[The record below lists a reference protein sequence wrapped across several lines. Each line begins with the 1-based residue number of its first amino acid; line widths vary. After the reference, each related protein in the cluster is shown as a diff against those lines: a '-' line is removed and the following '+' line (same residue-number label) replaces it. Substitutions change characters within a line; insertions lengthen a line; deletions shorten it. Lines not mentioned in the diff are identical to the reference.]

1 MYSDWITVGPD
12 ALYWTPKLATKL
24 WNLKEIYITE
34 NGTSSADVLTQ
45 DGQVY
50 DSDRIMYLRNY
61 MAQLQRAV
69 SEGVPVKGYFLWSL
83 LDNFEWADGY
93 GKRFG
98 IVYVDFKTQKRSPK
112 LSYAYY
118 KDVVRRNALA

>member
-1 MYSDWITVGPD
+1 MNRFD
-12 ALYWTPKLATKL
+12 AEAAVCGALMLDAQAYWRV
-24 WNLKEIYITE
+24 
-34 NGTSSADVLTQ
+34 ADVLTA

-61 MAQLQRAV
+61 MTQLQRAV
-69 SEGVPVKGYFLWSL
+69 NEGVPVKGYFLWSL

-98 IVYVDFKTQKRSPK
+98 IVYVDLKTQKRTPK

-118 KDVVRRNALA
+118 KDVVRRNGLA